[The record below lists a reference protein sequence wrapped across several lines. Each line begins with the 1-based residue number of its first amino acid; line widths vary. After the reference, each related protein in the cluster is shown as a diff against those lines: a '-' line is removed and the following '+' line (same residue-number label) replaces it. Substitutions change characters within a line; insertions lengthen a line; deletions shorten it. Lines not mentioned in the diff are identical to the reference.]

1 MERVAA
7 QPWRMSLLECSSFFT
22 SSLFLSSF
30 LTFQRVN
37 SISNRQ
43 ENATLRAAA
52 LRRDAQLN
60 AAEADAASK
69 VEELSAL
76 REQLEKLRAA
86 SRLKEGSVEQVAS
99 LEQQVSYKDRQL
111 KRSEILYLNEN
122 DYTQWHLT
130 CN

>member
-1 MERVAA
+1 
-7 QPWRMSLLECSSFFT
+7 MSLLECSSFFT

-37 SISNRQ
+37 LISNRQ

-99 LEQQVSYKDRQL
+99 LEQQVSY
-111 KRSEILYLNEN
+111 
-122 DYTQWHLT
+122 
-130 CN
+130 

>member
-1 MERVAA
+1 M
-7 QPWRMSLLECSSFFT
+7 P
-22 SSLFLSSF
+22 LF
-30 LTFQRVN
+30 R
-37 SISNRQ
+37 RQ

-99 LEQQVSYKDRQL
+99 LEQQVRGSCDEDLRN
-111 KRSEILYLNEN
+111 IG
-122 DYTQWHLT
+122 
-130 CN
+130 